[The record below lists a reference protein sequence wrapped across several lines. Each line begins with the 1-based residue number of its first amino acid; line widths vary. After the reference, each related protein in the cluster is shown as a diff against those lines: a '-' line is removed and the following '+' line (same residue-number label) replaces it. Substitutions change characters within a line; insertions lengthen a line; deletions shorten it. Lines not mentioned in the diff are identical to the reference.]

1 MNYDVRV
8 KTLKFSCLEHLV
20 TVHLESLR
28 HEGHYAEAD
37 AIRAQLVA
45 AGYNVKYEQNGSVR
59 LTDAMRS
66 PMADT
71 MIRMEQEEADRN
83 DKR

>member
-20 TVHLESLR
+20 KEYIQGLR
-28 HEGHYAEAD
+28 HEGRYPEAD
-37 AIRAQLVA
+37 AVRAQLFS
-45 AGYNVKYEQNGSVR
+45 AGYTVTYEQNGSVR

-66 PMADT
+66 PMADAQ
-71 MIRMEQEEADRN
+71 IRMEQDSG
-83 DKR
+83 KH